1 MVAWV
6 AGGCGTL
13 VVNSTIAEKG
23 GFADAN
29 VLWCDVRYTMCDVRG
44 GLLN

>member
-13 VVNSTIAEKG
+13 VANSTIAEKG

-29 VLWCDVRYTMCDVRG
+29 VLWCDVRCAIRDV
-44 GLLN
+44 